1 MPNQGE
7 LPELAA
13 TVLQPGFVGTSAPD
27 WVRRWL
33 AGGLGGVALF
43 ARNVE
48 SPAQVAALTAQ
59 LRAERPDVIVA
70 IDEEAG
76 DVTRFES
83 RLGSSRPGNL
93 ALGAIDDPALTF
105 AVARDLGAEL
115 AGAGITLDYA
125 PDTDVNSNPGNPVI
139 GVRAFGAEPQLVAR
153 HSAAFVS
160 GLQDAGVAACAKHFP
175 GHGDTSV
182 DSHHD
187 VPLIDRDRA
196 GLDACELPPF
206 RAAIEAGVQAV
217 MTGHLLVPAFDDRL
231 PATLSHRIM
240 TGLLREE
247 LGFRGLIVTDGIE
260 MQAVRLRYGLAG
272 AAVRALAAGVDA
284 ICVGG
289 DHADEKTAVLLRDA
303 IVEAVRDGSLSGDRL
318 ADAAARVRRLG
329 AWATA
334 AQTRTGARAIADRA
348 RVPGDRA
355 RVLGDL
361 AAVPPSDQG
370 SAPANGSA
378 ASNDS
383 AVANGSAAP
392 NGSAQANGLA
402 AANGSAAVNGSAASN
417 DSGSAHGSA
426 GVGGSAV
433 GYDAA
438 RRAVRVTLA
447 EGAAALPIDRP
458 AHVVEFAPPRNIA
471 IGAET
476 PWGIG
481 APLAGLL
488 PGTTS
493 VRLTADDL
501 DGAADPLAG
510 TDGRALVLVAR
521 DVHRHPW
528 LEAALR
534 RVLAARPDAIVVEM
548 GVPVTVLGGVHIAT
562 YGATRACGLAA
573 AELIAGSQMPAPIAA

>member
-33 AGGLGGVALF
+33 ADGLGGVALF

-83 RLGSSRPGNL
+83 RQGSSRPGNL

-105 AVARDLGAEL
+105 AVASDLGAEL
-115 AGAGITLDYA
+115 ANAGITLDYA
-125 PDTDVNSNPGNPVI
+125 PDTDVNSNPDNPVI
-139 GVRAFGAEPQLVAR
+139 GVRAFGAEPHLVAR
-153 HSAAFVS
+153 HSAAFVR

-196 GLDACELPPF
+196 ELDACELLPF
-206 RAAIEAGVQAV
+206 RAAIEAGAQAV
-217 MTGHLLVPAFDDRL
+217 MTGHLLVPAFDNKL
-231 PATLSHRIM
+231 PATLSHPIM

-247 LGFRGLIVTDGIE
+247 LGFQGLIVTDGIE
-260 MQAVRLRYGLAG
+260 MQGVRRRYGLAG
-272 AAVRALAAGVDA
+272 ATVLALAAGVDA

-289 DHADEKTAVLLRDA
+289 DNADEQTAVLLRNA
-303 IVEAVRDGSLSGDRL
+303 IVEAVRSGELGEERL

-329 AWATA
+329 AWASA
-334 AQTRTGARAIADRA
+334 AQTRTGARAIANRA
-348 RVPGDRA
+348 WPIA
-355 RVLGDL
+355 DL
-361 AAVPPSDQG
+361 AAVPKP
-370 SAPANGSA
+370 PNGSA
-378 ASNDS
+378 A
-383 AVANGSAAP
+383 
-392 NGSAQANGLA
+392 
-402 AANGSAAVNGSAASN
+402 
-417 DSGSAHGSA
+417 
-426 GVGGSAV
+426 GVGFE
-433 GYDAA
+433 AA
-438 RRAVRVTLA
+438 RRAVRVTIA
-447 EGAAALPIDRP
+447 EGATPLPIDRR

-481 APLAGLL
+481 APLDDLL

-493 VRLTADDL
+493 MRLTADDL
-501 DGAADPLAG
+501 EGLADPAAPVLAG
-510 TDGRALVLVAR
+510 ADGRALVLVAR

-528 LEAALR
+528 LAAALI
-534 RVLAARPDAIVVEM
+534 RVLEARPDAIVVEM

-573 AELIAGSQMPAPIAA
+573 AELIAGNRVPAPLAA